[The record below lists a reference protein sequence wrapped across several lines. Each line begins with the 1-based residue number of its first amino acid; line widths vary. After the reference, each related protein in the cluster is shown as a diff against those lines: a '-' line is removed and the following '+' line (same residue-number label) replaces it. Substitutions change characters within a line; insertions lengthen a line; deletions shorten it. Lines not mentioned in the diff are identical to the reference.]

1 MYQNATHLLLRKTP
15 NYLIAWMMVLL
26 ISSCLI
32 VMACF
37 YPFHPVL
44 LYRGIVVFEDQEY
57 YVKIYSR
64 EETVGKLN
72 HKEVRINGQNYPLAY
87 IKIKEALT
95 LQNDGNVYHEVYLK
109 TKLEKD
115 LCIENNKVEVQF
127 LLPKT
132 SLFQEA
138 IKKIKRVIYEGINKE

>member
-1 MYQNATHLLLRKTP
+1 MT
-15 NYLIAWMMVLL
+15 ILL

-32 VMACF
+32 GIACF
-37 YPFHPVL
+37 YSFHPIL
-44 LYRGIVVFEDQEY
+44 LYRGIVVFENQEY

-72 HKEVRINGQNYPLAY
+72 YREVRINGQNYPLAY

-109 TKLEKD
+109 TKLKKD
-115 LCIENNKVEVQF
+115 LRIENNVVEVQF
-127 LLPKT
+127 SLPET
-132 SLFQEA
+132 NLFQEL